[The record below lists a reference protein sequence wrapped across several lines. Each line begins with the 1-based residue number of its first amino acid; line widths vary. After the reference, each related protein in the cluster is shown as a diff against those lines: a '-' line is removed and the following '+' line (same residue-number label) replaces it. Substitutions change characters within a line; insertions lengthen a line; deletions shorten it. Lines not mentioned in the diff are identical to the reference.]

1 MNGALLTDS
10 SFTHSTFLK
19 TQLNNAVFNSS
30 LLNYTNFTNASVNAS
45 SWNYANV
52 HAALGYNFDNFS
64 GVRKTDLILR
74 KAETFSFIIPS

>member
-1 MNGALLTDS
+1 
-10 SFTHSTFLK
+10 
-19 TQLNNAVFNSS
+19 